1 VVTCSRFR
9 CDLSDGPL
17 AVAYLSDL
25 DALDALVVGITTAY
39 HVVTLPRPS
48 VVTLERESGLML
60 RSYGARWMKSNVTT
74 FPR

>member
-1 VVTCSRFR
+1 
-9 CDLSDGPL
+9 
-17 AVAYLSDL
+17 
-25 DALDALVVGITTAY
+25 LVVGITTAY

-60 RSYGARWMKSNVTT
+60 RSYGKGTVDEIAPNVTT